1 LALLFALFFLSF
13 FFSSLFVSAAE
24 FLELKH
30 LFLFFCSQLLQ
41 LFLSSFASL
50 FLFSDFLSSF
60 PSVDRLLCIFLFRLS
75 PPFLFFGCDI
85 LADLSFSNL
94 PSSIIDEPNMLR
106 YQRIQRRFHRLVD
119 IASIDYSLHQRSRFA
134 AVTGQ

>member
-13 FFSSLFVSAAE
+13 FFSSLFVSAAK
-24 FLELKH
+24 FLELEH

-50 FLFSDFLSSF
+50 FLFPDFLSSF

-75 PPFLFFGCDI
+75 PTFLFFGCDI

-106 YQRIQRRFHRLVD
+106 YQLIQRRFHRLVD
-119 IASIDYSLHQRSRFA
+119 IASIDYSLHQGSRFA
-134 AVTGQ
+134 AVTGK